1 MNFKNF
7 YKITLQK
14 ISEEIEKDNEI
25 ALNKKP
31 LFESPMHHE
40 AEFFNHLNDIKTNH
54 PFAIEIME
62 YSKFIENVTINNATY
77 KLYRTFEGVYTWDIF
92 ISGESGHELISAFI
106 KYIPK
111 GGMIV
116 INGLWQ
122 INIVIGLVK
131 GLINNYYS
139 KHFSVLESDAVANNK
154 GKKFYQNL
162 AKEYIQQGKGV
173 TVVIN
178 NKEIPYKLEDADSY
192 WKSSDGVQSSDK
204 RIRFYF

>member
-1 MNFKNF
+1 MDFKNY

-14 ISEEIEKDNEI
+14 ISEEIEKDNKI
-25 ALNKKP
+25 SLNKKP

-40 AEFFNHLNDIKTNH
+40 AEFFSHLNDIKTNH
-54 PFAIEIME
+54 PFALEMIEDG
-62 YSKFIENVTINNATY
+62 KFIENVTINDVTY
-77 KLYRTFEGVYTWDIF
+77 KLYRTFEEVYTWDIF

-106 KYIPK
+106 RYTPK

-122 INIVIGLVK
+122 NNIVVGLVR
-131 GLINNYYS
+131 GLINDYYS

-162 AKEYIQQGKGV
+162 AKEYIQHGKGV
-173 TVVIN
+173 TVIIN
-178 NKEIPYKLEDADSY
+178 NKEIPYKLEDAESY
-192 WKSSDGVQSSDK
+192 WKSSNDVQSSDK
-204 RIRFYF
+204 KIRFYF